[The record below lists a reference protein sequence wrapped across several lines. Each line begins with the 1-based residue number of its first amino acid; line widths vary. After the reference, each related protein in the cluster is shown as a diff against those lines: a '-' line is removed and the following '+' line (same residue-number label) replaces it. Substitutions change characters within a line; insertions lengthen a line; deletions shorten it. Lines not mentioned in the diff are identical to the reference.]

1 MLRATLAALAVATF
15 LVGCSSESK
24 PTETPLPQSTSTVA
38 AQTVGPSVSEW
49 ASRICELLTARGTA
63 SRQVPGAQV
72 DLQNLSRE
80 ERRLRALSVFPLF
93 ETIAEQTANGMR
105 QVQPPE
111 NAGGARSVQDAIVDE
126 SLTLARESRRVADE
140 AQNSFISSDEIDK
153 SNERLTEALR
163 AAQQA
168 IGRQLSMASAQSKM
182 LSRLPPAQAMAC
194 LPGLRRLYRRHSSR
208 G

>member
-1 MLRATLAALAVATF
+1 MLRATLAALAMATL
-15 LVGCSSESK
+15 LVGCSSDSK

-38 AQTVGPSVSEW
+38 AQTTGLSVTEW
-49 ASRICELLTARGTA
+49 ASRICELLTARATA
-63 SRQVPGAQV
+63 SRQVPGAQA

-80 ERRLRALSVFPLF
+80 ERRQRALSVFPLF
-93 ETIAEQTANGMR
+93 ANIAEQTANGMW

-140 AQNSFISSDEIDK
+140 AQNSFISSDEIDR

-163 AAQQA
+163 GAQQA
-168 IGRQLSMASAQSKM
+168 IGRQLSMASAPVQDAIAGTSCAGNG
-182 LSRLPPAQAMAC
+182 LPARVTPTAS
-194 LPGLRRLYRRHSSR
+194 PR
-208 G
+208 